1 MAGRAQLFG
10 DNINT
15 DYIIAAQHKASTL
28 DMALMAKHALEDIDP
43 GFATRVRLGDVVV
56 AGRNFCCGS
65 SREAAVHVMKVLGVR
80 AILAQSFARIYFRN
94 AINTGL
100 PVLECDTSEIRQDDE
115 IEIDFERGVAIN
127 LTRKQELPVTP
138 LPPVMQAVL
147 AAGGISAYLKEHGD
161 LVLPPS

>member
-1 MAGRAQLFG
+1 
-10 DNINT
+10 
-15 DYIIAAQHKASTL
+15 
-28 DMALMAKHALEDIDP
+28 
-43 GFATRVRLGDVVV
+43 
-56 AGRNFCCGS
+56 
-65 SREAAVHVMKVLGVR
+65 MKVLGVR